1 MKGKRGQDSLDR
13 LKTEHIDTTLG
24 LRLRRVRE
32 AMSLSRREVAAAL
45 DVSETRIKNYED
57 GLRIP
62 ASRLWQFCGRYG
74 LEVTRLFADLPHHV
88 GPPPETPCVAGVA
101 EESAAFDHEADDI
114 LKAIAV
120 AAADLDPAERALAL
134 AALRGMGVRK
144 LRRP

>member
-24 LRLRRVRE
+24 MRLRRVRE
-32 AMSLSRREVAAAL
+32 AMNLSRREVAAAL

-74 LEVTRLFADLPHHV
+74 LDVTQLFAELPHHV
-88 GPPPETPCVAGVA
+88 GPPTEALSATGVA
-101 EESAAFDHEADDI
+101 ETAAAFDHEADDV
-114 LKAIAV
+114 LKAIAA
-120 AAADLDPAERALAL
+120 AAADLDPADRALAL
-134 AALRGMGVRK
+134 AALRGMGMRK
-144 LRRP
+144 LRHP